1 MSIQTAKKVAWKKY
15 KVTVLRDTAMQSCSP
30 LGKSVL
36 KCIFKAVLGKS
47 TSHMDLFLSSVQAA
61 LTDFVQVCWKQ
72 QEQVVEGMAESSSR
86 ERLLIVC
93 FGFGCCSAASTE
105 KHGCL
110 TATAAGPAP

>member
-61 LTDFVQVCWKQ
+61 LTDFVQVCWK
-72 QEQVVEGMAESSSR
+72 
-86 ERLLIVC
+86 
-93 FGFGCCSAASTE
+93 
-105 KHGCL
+105 
-110 TATAAGPAP
+110 

>member
-15 KVTVLRDTAMQSCSP
+15 KVTLLRDTAMQSRSP

-61 LTDFVQVCWKQ
+61 LTDFVQVCWK
-72 QEQVVEGMAESSSR
+72 
-86 ERLLIVC
+86 
-93 FGFGCCSAASTE
+93 
-105 KHGCL
+105 
-110 TATAAGPAP
+110 